1 MAPGP
6 GNVHEPLALE
16 FCGVP
21 MDSPIVLLSGC
32 VGFGEEYTRVT
43 GFSNRDAGAICLKG
57 TTLEPRLGNA
67 PHRIDILRAIVDL
80 DFDVAWQRRIEG
92 TYGNAPA
99 NWIDLDSLIAIKE
112 RIDHPRHREDVRV
125 LKMVKA
131 LKESADD

>member
-1 MAPGP
+1 MAETDPR
-6 GNVHEPLALE
+6 LAAD
-16 FCGVP
+16 FCGMTFATP
-21 MDSPIVLLSGC
+21 LVLLSGC
-32 VGFGEEYTRVT
+32 VGFGEEYTRVQ
-43 GFSNRDAGAICLKG
+43 GFTNRDAGAVCLKG
-57 TTLEPRLGNA
+57 TTGSQRLGNA

-125 LKMVKA
+125 LKLVRDRRA
-131 LKESADD
+131 ADDP